1 MELKT
6 IMLVDDEP
14 DILTVAELALTKVGG
29 FDVVSYT
36 SSKKALEDVTHLL
49 PDLIILDMMMPNMN
63 GIQTLQ
69 KIKTIKAAENIP
81 VIFMTAKV
89 QNNEI
94 DDYIASGAI
103 GVIRK
108 PFDPMTFPE
117 KVRQLYEGC
126 GDYYV

>member
-63 GIQTLQ
+63 GI
-69 KIKTIKAAENIP
+69 
-81 VIFMTAKV
+81 
-89 QNNEI
+89 
-94 DDYIASGAI
+94 
-103 GVIRK
+103 
-108 PFDPMTFPE
+108 
-117 KVRQLYEGC
+117 
-126 GDYYV
+126 